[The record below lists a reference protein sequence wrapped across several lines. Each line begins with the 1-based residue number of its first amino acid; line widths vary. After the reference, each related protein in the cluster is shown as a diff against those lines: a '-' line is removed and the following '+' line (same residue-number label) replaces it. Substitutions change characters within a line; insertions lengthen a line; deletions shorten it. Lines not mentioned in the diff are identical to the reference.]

1 MSGPYNYGFRPPH
14 GQSPLSPETPTSA
27 YKTNLGRKKTKKW
40 VEAKAQNYDGDDWG
54 NDFDDEEPEEPI
66 PVPPLKP
73 ASRQPSPSQAST
85 ANLPSNLP
93 SHQPPAPQS
102 AGLPTMRPPQPALN
116 ESGLS
121 TSPRATAGLPPLRIQ
136 TPSSPAPA
144 PAPARSEPQN
154 VQPPIVSGPSS
165 MDSVSDK
172 GPYEQFVSPQSAHT
186 GPTPEPSLVRNEQS
200 QSVIP
205 PNGGRR
211 TSPAPAQPQ
220 STRFPPRK
228 SSMGQHDSDRLP
240 SSRSS
245 STHPPQVEQR
255 SGSPSGI
262 ISPGASSTSKPSFV
276 RPSDIY
282 RRVDSEK
289 DRERGSMDSG
299 RPSLDSSGGF
309 KTDRSLSP
317 AKPSSADTGSG
328 EQVGGSSLGKPEG
341 EDAIQGNLR
350 PTLAPVAERKS
361 EYGFDNVLMRP
372 QNHAQNQTMPP
383 SSESPNLGIPAPAP
397 EPQIERPS
405 EEEVAQQRRYS
416 SSPRLPD
423 LARMSLFGDDFFSN
437 PGKFA
442 DDAPPMPAL
451 TPQLQA
457 AAAASAPQHV
467 GNPPAVPVALSTG
480 SSTPQ
485 RADSPRVSE
494 QILKDSTPPAEVPRN
509 QENVDPA
516 KSDLASL
523 PSRPSLPG
531 GWVTETR
538 SVTDGLTPP
547 AVAEKKTLGVDPGE
561 VSPVSDNEHDE
572 VPGSGVTIVKAVASM
587 PIPISN
593 ASGQPMPAS
602 SQASEES
609 HSADAPVDP
618 LAPLNAGH
626 SDPSSSRFVA
636 PERLQREST
645 MSTVTSPS
653 PVKESDKLREEIMRS
668 LSPVRP
674 TSDFD
679 SFNGNRVGQSEDDTG
694 PRESTY
700 LHGVYDDYWTAGDD
714 KPDVP
719 ELPAKQPELDVH
731 SVAKQDVSDV
741 PPLSPR
747 KENAGTPPTLG
758 RRFSWEAESEQVTPG
773 PDDSQE
779 KPVSDSQPQAA
790 PVAPVSSSS
799 PALGHK
805 QSPALSSE
813 ETRDAEQTQPSTST
827 MDETHI
833 AVPTTSGTM
842 SHQVSQVSSVPR
854 ERLDSENIEPP
865 SPVSAVTDKNHAS
878 AAPPRRLSLAEE
890 KSMVRVS
897 SNPVSPS
904 PPPGEHPALARSSE
918 ATSPPPAEPSQ
929 DQPAAPLKIINF
941 KEIMEIQ
948 NASERINKYNETRAQ
963 FASMDSGLNNWLVNL
978 KSQHPEH
985 ANATASFAA
994 NVSNVGQPSASPTAS
1009 QPNSQQ
1015 PYYQQYLNASSTNV
1029 STVAATATSSG
1040 RPPAGS
1046 VSMGSHS
1053 PGSDFKHSSG
1063 QVGAKGKGLLLAA
1076 GKAGKGLLS
1085 KGKNKLRGT
1094 GDKRDSSPP
1103 PVQPQS
1109 KAKPERP
1116 PGPQTI
1122 PEHPA
1127 SQTPPPQLPQTS
1139 RISPFDALTQEK
1151 QASAWAPPRPQTPKH
1166 PAGVRRDSESEPV
1179 SPVSDTQSMSAP
1191 NHHDNADDGDAFVNG
1206 TGDLQ
1211 VPRPIGKT
1219 QPSWDPYTGT
1229 PLVEEEGFEM
1239 GQSRDPSPHIQHAP
1253 HAAPAAQFHNA
1264 STTKNARSDDDWVVV
1279 SPQSAPSEQVYV
1291 LSPES
1296 PQLVHSFQ
1304 PTESSREIFDN
1315 EDESDIA
1322 AGDTASSDA
1331 QQVSQQDQDHLYRNT
1346 QHQVLQQELNQKT
1359 QQQNQLQTR
1368 QQLPSQQQSVSPQ
1381 RQSSFVGLPPIR
1393 RSSTFGINLTKRAK
1407 KRFSLEEDDD
1417 VDGQVIVSSPV
1428 STVTTSQDVI
1438 DANTPSLHQHVG
1450 RDASTRFAQP
1460 ARIETG
1466 LSASRKDSA
1475 MSHQVISAT
1484 STQAATLA
1492 TESTGVAWGD
1502 DEKRALD
1509 PRHSFRPGGS
1519 TPQPIDTKLAMQQAG
1534 RNGGGPPL
1542 GMRSQQ
1548 GVVSPTIGGN
1558 PIQHLPPQ
1566 VLRYRE
1572 PIRQTLKKD

>member
-66 PVPPLKP
+66 P
-73 ASRQPSPSQAST
+73 
-85 ANLPSNLP
+85 
-93 SHQPPAPQS
+93 
-102 AGLPTMRPPQPALN
+102 
-116 ESGLS
+116 
-121 TSPRATAGLPPLRIQ
+121 
-136 TPSSPAPA
+136 
-144 PAPARSEPQN
+144 
-154 VQPPIVSGPSS
+154 
-165 MDSVSDK
+165 
-172 GPYEQFVSPQSAHT
+172 
-186 GPTPEPSLVRNEQS
+186 
-200 QSVIP
+200 
-205 PNGGRR
+205 
-211 TSPAPAQPQ
+211 
-220 STRFPPRK
+220 
-228 SSMGQHDSDRLP
+228 
-240 SSRSS
+240 
-245 STHPPQVEQR
+245 VEQR

-437 PGKFA
+437 P
-442 DDAPPMPAL
+442 
-451 TPQLQA
+451 
-457 AAAASAPQHV
+457 
-467 GNPPAVPVALSTG
+467 
-480 SSTPQ
+480 
-485 RADSPRVSE
+485 
-494 QILKDSTPPAEVPRN
+494 
-509 QENVDPA
+509 
-516 KSDLASL
+516 
-523 PSRPSLPG
+523 
-531 GWVTETR
+531 
-538 SVTDGLTPP
+538 
-547 AVAEKKTLGVDPGE
+547 EKKTLGVDPGE

-618 LAPLNAGH
+618 LAPLNPGH

-679 SFNGNRVGQSEDDTG
+679 SFNGNRVGQSEEDTG

-1094 GDKRDSSPP
+1094 GDK
-1103 PVQPQS
+1103 VF
-1109 KAKPERP
+1109 
-1116 PGPQTI
+1116 
-1122 PEHPA
+1122 
-1127 SQTPPPQLPQTS
+1127 L
-1139 RISPFDALTQEK
+1139 
-1151 QASAWAPPRPQTPKH
+1151 
-1166 PAGVRRDSESEPV
+1166 
-1179 SPVSDTQSMSAP
+1179 
-1191 NHHDNADDGDAFVNG
+1191 
-1206 TGDLQ
+1206 
-1211 VPRPIGKT
+1211 
-1219 QPSWDPYTGT
+1219 
-1229 PLVEEEGFEM
+1229 
-1239 GQSRDPSPHIQHAP
+1239 
-1253 HAAPAAQFHNA
+1253 
-1264 STTKNARSDDDWVVV
+1264 
-1279 SPQSAPSEQVYV
+1279 
-1291 LSPES
+1291 
-1296 PQLVHSFQ
+1296 
-1304 PTESSREIFDN
+1304 
-1315 EDESDIA
+1315 
-1322 AGDTASSDA
+1322 
-1331 QQVSQQDQDHLYRNT
+1331 
-1346 QHQVLQQELNQKT
+1346 
-1359 QQQNQLQTR
+1359 
-1368 QQLPSQQQSVSPQ
+1368 
-1381 RQSSFVGLPPIR
+1381 
-1393 RSSTFGINLTKRAK
+1393 
-1407 KRFSLEEDDD
+1407 
-1417 VDGQVIVSSPV
+1417 
-1428 STVTTSQDVI
+1428 
-1438 DANTPSLHQHVG
+1438 
-1450 RDASTRFAQP
+1450 
-1460 ARIETG
+1460 
-1466 LSASRKDSA
+1466 
-1475 MSHQVISAT
+1475 
-1484 STQAATLA
+1484 
-1492 TESTGVAWGD
+1492 
-1502 DEKRALD
+1502 
-1509 PRHSFRPGGS
+1509 
-1519 TPQPIDTKLAMQQAG
+1519 
-1534 RNGGGPPL
+1534 
-1542 GMRSQQ
+1542 
-1548 GVVSPTIGGN
+1548 
-1558 PIQHLPPQ
+1558 
-1566 VLRYRE
+1566 
-1572 PIRQTLKKD
+1572 

>member
-14 GQSPLSPETPTSA
+14 GQSPLSETPTSA

-73 ASRQPSPSQAST
+73 ASRQPSPSQATT

-121 TSPRATAGLPPLRIQ
+121 TSPRATAGLPPLQIQ
-136 TPSSPAPA
+136 TPSSPAPAPA

-172 GPYEQFVSPQSAHT
+172 GPYEQFVSPQSAHN
-186 GPTPEPSLVRNEQS
+186 GPTPEPSLVRNEPP

-205 PNGGRR
+205 QNGGRR

-220 STRFPPRK
+220 STRFPPRN

-282 RRVDSEK
+282 RRVDNEK
-289 DRERGSMDSG
+289 DKERGSMDSG

-317 AKPSSADTGSG
+317 AKPSPADTRSD
-328 EQVGGSSLGKPEG
+328 EQVSGSSLGKPEG

-372 QNHAQNQTMPP
+372 QTHAQNQTMPP

-467 GNPPAVPVALSTG
+467 GNPPAAPVALSTG

-494 QILKDSTPPAEVPRN
+494 QIRKDLTPPAEVPRN
-509 QENVDPA
+509 QENVDSA

-538 SVTDGLTPP
+538 SVTEEQTPP

-561 VSPVSDNEHDE
+561 VSPISDNEHDE
-572 VPGSGVTIVKAVASM
+572 VPGSGVTIVKGVASM

-609 HSADAPVDP
+609 HSADAPVHP

-626 SDPSSSRFVA
+626 SDSSSSRFVA

-679 SFNGNRVGQSEDDTG
+679 SFNGNRAGQSEEDTG

-731 SVAKQDVSDV
+731 SVAKQNVSDV

-758 RRFSWEAESEQVTPG
+758 RRFSWEAESEQVTPDPG
-773 PDDSQE
+773 DSQE

-799 PALGHK
+799 PALGHE

-842 SHQVSQVSSVPR
+842 SHQVSQASSVPR
-854 ERLDSENIEPP
+854 DRLDSENIEPP

-918 ATSPPPAEPSQ
+918 ATSPAPAEPSQ

-994 NVSNVGQPSASPTAS
+994 NASNVGQPSASPTAS

-1015 PYYQQYLNASSTNV
+1015 PYYQQYLNASSTN
-1029 STVAATATSSG
+1029 
-1040 RPPAGS
+1040 
-1046 VSMGSHS
+1046 
-1053 PGSDFKHSSG
+1053 
-1063 QVGAKGKGLLLAA
+1063 
-1076 GKAGKGLLS
+1076 
-1085 KGKNKLRGT
+1085 
-1094 GDKRDSSPP
+1094 
-1103 PVQPQS
+1103 
-1109 KAKPERP
+1109 
-1116 PGPQTI
+1116 TI

-1166 PAGVRRDSESEPV
+1166 PAGVRRDTESEPV

-1191 NHHDNADDGDAFVNG
+1191 NHHDNADDADAFVNG

-1219 QPSWDPYTGT
+1219 QPSWDPFTGT

-1239 GQSRDPSPHIQHAP
+1239 GQSRDPSPHVQHAP
-1253 HAAPAAQFHNA
+1253 HAAPAAQFHYA

-1296 PQLVHSFQ
+1296 PQLVRSFQ

-1331 QQVSQQDQDHLYRNT
+1331 QQVSQQDQDHTHRNT
-1346 QHQVLQQELNQKT
+1346 QHQVLQQEQDQKT

-1428 STVTTSQDVI
+1428 STVTTSQDPI

-1519 TPQPIDTKLAMQQAG
+1519 TPHPIDTKLAMQQAG
-1534 RNGGGPPL
+1534 RTGGGQL

-1548 GVVSPTIGGN
+1548 GVVPGN
-1558 PIQHLPPQ
+1558 
-1566 VLRYRE
+1566 
-1572 PIRQTLKKD
+1572 